1 MKKKIFSIM
10 LLTSLLFFNSCGVNN
25 ALVANLNQNSTQVH
39 LTTNNYKTVE
49 RITGSA
55 EVDYVLFFGGKNR
68 KQLYEN
74 AYADMVNNANL
85 MADSKA
91 LINIVTE
98 EHIGGVPP
106 FYYTRT
112 ITVSAHVIEFV
123 R

>member
-1 MKKKIFSIM
+1 M